1 MDAPNSHLP
10 FDILLVEDNPA
21 DVEITLEAFRRS
33 HKGNRVFV
41 CRDGEEA
48 LDFLFQRGPYAKAG
62 AAPRP
67 DLILL
72 DLNLPKKNGMEVLE
86 QLKTDPQMKEIP
98 VVVLTTSDR
107 EEDVFRCYK
116 SGANSYLTKPV
127 QFEDCLKLVE
137 DIQQY
142 WLHVS
147 KLPPK
152 NKTVP

>member
-1 MDAPNSHLP
+1 MHQP

-21 DVEITLEAFRRS
+21 DVEITIEAFRRS

-48 LDFLFQRGPYAKAG
+48 LDFLFQRGKFTRAG
-62 AAPRP
+62 SAPRP

-72 DLNLPKKNGMEVLE
+72 DLNLPKKNGTEVLE
-86 QLKTDPQMKEIP
+86 QVKTNLGMKDIP
-98 VVVLTTSDR
+98 VVMLTTSDR
-107 EEDVFRCYK
+107 DEDVSQCYK
-116 SGANSYLTKPV
+116 VGANSYLTKPV
-127 QFEDCLKLVE
+127 QFDDCLKLVE

-142 WLHVS
+142 WLQIS

-152 NKTVP
+152 GKPPPSP

>member
-1 MDAPNSHLP
+1 MHQP

-21 DVEITLEAFRRS
+21 DVEITIEAFRRS

-48 LDFLFQRGPYAKAG
+48 LDFLFRRGPYVKAG

-72 DLNLPKKNGMEVLE
+72 DLNLPKKNGVEVLE
-86 QLKTDPQMKEIP
+86 LVKTDGQMKDIP

-107 EEDVFRCYK
+107 EEDVARCYRV
-116 SGANSYLTKPV
+116 GANSYLTKPV
-127 QFEDCLKLVE
+127 QFDDCLKLVE
-137 DIQQY
+137 DIQEY
-142 WLHVS
+142 WLQVS

-152 NKTVP
+152 SKPVT

>member
-1 MDAPNSHLP
+1 MRQP

-21 DVEITLEAFRRS
+21 DVEIAIEAFRRS
-33 HKGNRVFV
+33 HKGNRVHV

-48 LDFLFQRGPYAKAG
+48 LDFIYQRGKYAKAG

-72 DLNLPKKNGMEVLE
+72 DLNLPKKSGAEVLE
-86 QLKTDPQMKEIP
+86 HIKKCDQMRMIP

-107 EEDVFRCYK
+107 DEDVARCYK
-116 SGANSYLTKPV
+116 HGANSYLTKPV
-127 QFEDCLKLVE
+127 QFEDCLKLISE
-137 DIQQY
+137 IQDY
-142 WLHVS
+142 WLDVS

-152 NKTVP
+152 NQTP

>member
-1 MDAPNSHLP
+1 MDAPSSHAP

-21 DVEITLEAFRRS
+21 DVEITVEAFRRS
-33 HKGNRVFV
+33 HKGNRVHV

-48 LDFLFQRGPYAKAG
+48 LDFLFRRGPYAKAG

-72 DLNLPKKNGMEVLE
+72 DLNLPRKNGTEVLE
-86 QLKTDPQMKEIP
+86 QVKTDLRLKEIP

-107 EEDVFRCYK
+107 EEDVSRCYK

-137 DIQQY
+137 EIQQY

-152 NKTVP
+152 HETVP

>member
-1 MDAPNSHLP
+1 MDAPSLHQP

-41 CRDGEEA
+41 CRDGEDA
-48 LDFLFQRGPYAKAG
+48 LDFLFRRGSYSKAG

-72 DLNLPKKNGMEVLE
+72 DLNLPKKNGVEVLE
-86 QLKTDPQMKEIP
+86 QVKADGWMKEIP

-107 EEDVFRCYK
+107 EEDVARCYK
-116 SGANSYLTKPV
+116 VGANSYLTKPV
-127 QFEDCLKLVE
+127 QFDDCLKLVE
-137 DIQQY
+137 EIQQY

-152 NKTVP
+152 NKTIP